1 MKRKNDN
8 LMFPTHRDA
17 AHGPDLQTHGPHF
30 TVGAATCKTCDAPLM
45 VALGPPR
52 PDQVYAFCSHCKTY
66 LRTPPTPH
74 IPPNGAGH
82 PQPPTPATVPQ

>member
-1 MKRKNDN
+1 MKRKNEN
-8 LMFPTHRDA
+8 IMFPDARDA
-17 AHGPDLQTHGPHF
+17 AHGPDAERYGRPF
-30 TVGAATCKTCDAPLM
+30 AVGALACKTCDAPLM
-45 VALGPPR
+45 VATDPPH
-52 PDQVYAFCSHCKTY
+52 PGQVWAFCRTCKTY